1 MIKIMP
7 LMSSHR
13 ELIPEPR
20 HAAQA
25 LSSNDKESYNSKNT
39 YQSD

>member
-13 ELIPEPR
+13 ELIPEPQ
-20 HAAQA
+20 HAAQT
-25 LSSNDKESYNSKNT
+25 LSSNERSHTIKIDT
-39 YQSD
+39 YRSN